1 MSGNQHKGR
10 RRILV
15 LACFLF
21 FLFSL
26 LIVRF
31 YQMQILEGEK
41 WTRVAL
47 AQHHKMLIEPCRRGA
62 FFANTSLRKGHPD
75 DRQPFVFDVLKFHC
89 YVDPDSIPREKRE
102 EIAHALTLFLKGDQ
116 KKIASELAHK
126 SRSRKIASWL
136 DPEQKREIEN
146 WWSAYAKREKI
157 VSNAVYF
164 LSDYQRS
171 YPFGSLLG
179 AVLHTVREE
188 KDPETHQCI
197 PTGGLEL
204 FFSHYL
210 EGKPGRRLVKRSP
223 RQIIDRGKILEVPEN
238 GADIYLTINHHL
250 QAMTEAELERGV
262 KAVGAKGGWAIMMD
276 PYTGEILAMAQWPS
290 FDPTHYASYF
300 RDPAKLEQTKVKVVT
315 DCFEP
320 GSIIKPITIAICMRA
335 NEELRKQGKKPIFSP
350 EEKVAT
356 DNGWLPGRSKPLKD
370 GRTHRFLNMN
380 LAIQK
385 SSNIYM
391 ARLVQRLVEAM
402 GETWYRN
409 ALADFG
415 FGQKTGIELPAEQ
428 TGFLPTPGKVYPN
441 GKLEWSVP
449 TPFSLAIGYNLLV
462 NGLQLVRAYSML
474 ANGGSL
480 PQAHL
485 VRKIVKNEDP
495 IFTHKLSCRQ
505 ILTPSITE
513 PIIRAMKYTTK
524 LGGTGK
530 AADIMGYTEA
540 GKSGTAEKI
549 QDGVYAKDHHISSF
563 IGFAPAHSPRFVL
576 LVSIDDPEVRYLPGI
591 GKQQMGGTCAAP
603 VFREIAS
610 RALQYLGVAPDDPYG
625 YPVGD
630 PRRDADRADWM
641 QELKN
646 LQALYDEW
654 N

>member
-1 MSGNQHKGR
+1 MQNKRKRLLTLS
-10 RRILV
+10 
-15 LACFLF
+15 CFLF

-31 YQMQILEGEK
+31 YQLQIIEGEK
-41 WTRVAL
+41 WTRIAL
-47 AQHHKMLIEPCRRGA
+47 AQHHKLLIEPCRRGA
-62 FFANTSLRKGHPD
+62 FFSNSSVRRGHTED
-75 DRQPFVFDVLKFHC
+75 SQPFVVDVLKFHC
-89 YVDPDSIPREKRE
+89 YVDPDSVPPEKRE
-102 EIAHALTLFLKGDQ
+102 EVARILAQLLKIDSG
-116 KKIASELAHK
+116 KVAAELAHK
-126 SRSRKIASWL
+126 SRSRKVASWL
-136 DPEQKREIEN
+136 EPEEKRQIEN
-146 WWSAYAKREKI
+146 WWSAYAKKEKL

-171 YPFGSLLG
+171 YPFGSMLG
-179 AVLHTVREE
+179 AVLHTVRED
-188 KDPETHQCI
+188 KDPETHQSI

-204 FFSHYL
+204 FFRHYL

-223 RQIIDRGKILEVPEN
+223 RQIIDRGKLLETPEN

-250 QAMTEAELERGV
+250 QAMAEAELERGV
-262 KAVGAKGGWAIMMD
+262 KAVGARGGWAIMMD
-276 PYTGEILAMAQWPS
+276 PYTGEILALAQTPA
-290 FDPTHYASYF
+290 FDPSKYASYF
-300 RDPAKLEQTKVKVVT
+300 RDPVKLEQTKVKVVT

-320 GSIIKPITIAICMRA
+320 GSIMKPITLAICMRA

-356 DNGWLPGRSKPLKD
+356 DNGWLPGRSKPLTD

-380 LAIQK
+380 LAVQK

-391 ARLVQRLVEAM
+391 ARLVQRCIEAM
-402 GETWYRN
+402 GERWYRN

-428 TGFLPTPGKVYPN
+428 SGFLPLPGRVYPN

-462 NGLQLVRAYSML
+462 NGLQLVRAYAML
-474 ANGGSL
+474 ANGGYL
-480 PQAHL
+480 PQPHL
-485 VRKIVKNEDP
+485 VRKIIKDEQL
-495 IFTHKLSCRQ
+495 IFLHQPKSRQ

-549 QDGVYAKDHHISSF
+549 IDGVYAKTHNISSF
-563 IGFAPAHSPRFVL
+563 LGFAPAHSPRFVL
-576 LVSIDDPEVRYLPGI
+576 LVSIDDPEQRYIPGV

-630 PRRDADRADWM
+630 PRRNADKADWM

-646 LQALYDEW
+646 LQALYEEW
-654 N
+654 NR